1 MSRPRREL
9 PLPGETAPAPR
20 RPLPGPPPDENQG
33 PAPPLPSRG
42 GGGPGRRPLPTP
54 DPPSKLPSRNPLDRP
69 GDAHPVPLPRHSQAS
84 RLPPPPPKKGHSQQ
98 LKKQESIT
106 SDEGDIYNEADVGE
120 VYQECDAEQEEYTE
134 FDVGAEVKDDEEPPQ
149 ETYDDFDIHQDQQ
162 DTYQISDDPPADE
175 VYQEMDDPSP
185 PPPPPPSRPIPQ
197 PPKSASPAPPPP
209 PPPQNKRTPVEKKTL
224 PKPPKPA
231 AMVAGG
237 LDLSEVLKKRGNLRK
252 VESADERPIVSDD
265 IKTYASGDDVRSKFE
280 IFKQKEEADD
290 PSPPPEN
297 MSIRDRMKLLQP
309 NLAPPPNTQRTPPS
323 LPKKPVNTPSHPP
336 MPPRPSPTLPKKEI
350 HNHFGH
356 SSSPDHQNFKSN
368 LRSESPD
375 LPPPPKM
382 EDIQPPFPPKTKDS
396 YTPIDPNTKSNGDAG
411 KNTPLVP
418 NGNQN
423 DWPDDYDDDDDQEIY
438 DDVAA
443 LPADPLSGFPWYHNE
458 LEREEGNKKLKQIS
472 KDGCFLLRKCSNKQK
487 AQTQPYTLMVYYA
500 GYNYNLKVRFRSDE
514 KYALGEE
521 KADEVTF
528 ETVPELISHHQKNEV
543 ILVHKSGKQYSTLL
557 TVSPKS

>member
-120 VYQECDAEQEEYTE
+120 VYQECDAESDQEDYDQFEVGDEEEQEEYTE

-280 IFKQKEEADD
+280 IFKQKEEAAGLVSPTRTSGFPKFTKT
-290 PSPPPEN
+290 PSTESATTPKSPGSRGALPPTPDEKPALPAKPADLPPP
-297 MSIRDRMKLLQP
+297 
-309 NLAPPPNTQRTPPS
+309 PPPA
-323 LPKKPVNTPSHPP
+323 K
-336 MPPRPSPTLPKKEI
+336 
-350 HNHFGH
+350 
-356 SSSPDHQNFKSN
+356 NFKD
-368 LRSESPD
+368 LESPD